1 MGWIWHHGFETGH
14 AHSAYLNA
22 IATGG
27 AYAASGWRV
36 TDDGSGNYPDFAST
50 TVHSAGSA
58 TGGASSQYSLK
69 LDRTNQTVGPQ
80 SIRMSAGGTAQ
91 PFQCFTVSF
100 AFRADGDVSTANDPL
115 CIIRRTASG
124 ASAGPSLM
132 PIATS
137 TGDYAL
143 GISLSNTG
151 SGATGKTVPT
161 PLDKGKWYWITFG
174 AYQYGSTRYYR
185 LAINGVTE
193 HKRTGSGSSATW
205 ETFEFGWPGTTGT
218 QNFYIDDVVVHNES
232 EIFADVTSSFDDP
245 TNLDHYI
252 FGLPT
257 QRIVNRGSF
266 TDQASTATDA
276 AVLTALTT
284 INTTTSADCLDSG
297 TLSIKVNVKPASAVI
312 NTDYTPPTIVAVNAC
327 APITGHDA
335 TTTVGVSLT
344 RDGSQKAASG
354 EYGVS
359 TQTEAYGG
367 TTSAILMQVI
377 PYGSGWLGTD
387 VIELS
392 DIDHANLV
400 VDVTF
405 VGGGGFAPDK
415 NHLYSL
421 TSEVLWNKKRRALKA
436 STRTDTSPKSALIF
450 QDPELL
456 KDNKYDTTVT
466 IGYSFTQ
473 RGPYAGSSY
482 PNTTNDGSM
491 LAFLQGTWIEDQGPT
506 DYRTPQDLNLR
517 IAKSGGLLE
526 ESEWLWGFKEFPAN
540 PSASFYMGYDDP
552 KLPWV
557 AYEPFAEGTGTLGA
571 GGGVGKFLEV
581 AYSTQYDRV
590 LFYRLRS
597 NQIEIAYKN
606 NSMYGT
612 YDSGYESVFSFA
624 KLSLLN
630 NRNLET
636 SGTNTVNYMADISST
651 WGLSIVETDDGV
663 MHMFLGYTT
672 PAAESGTPWISDWKD
687 IARYTSTDG
696 GLNWLFEEDGI
707 IQNYFEGYRTL
718 DAFQVAVSGNWF
730 YMGLVEVGI
739 SVNTRGFYA
748 LASSNRGASWKNVYG
763 VDASTGNQDPNA
775 GVREKQG
782 YPGSLGTNAVA
793 DVEKVFSL
801 CGSPAGDG
809 TFIMYAAQW
818 GPSPGTTD
826 GSREV
831 AVYTAFRDGKMEEV
845 ASPVSYLAT
854 NYTVKNNLYVPQAF
868 CAVAGPSDV
877 FVFGNSYLPSYDA
890 SSGNLTD
897 LGWHGLTSR
906 IIPIDRLEDIS
917 VYKNAGAPNYNVTNH
932 TSGSWGSYSNSE
944 QRDYLGMDGC
954 QAYTPTFIRG
964 VWAGDRI
971 ITGHRV
977 YDSADP
983 TTSLTGTRVLEWG
996 GWSYRPLRA
1005 ENEWRAPFPQGMACA
1020 YWNASM
1026 GCPNGS
1032 ATAATMPVV
1041 ANRFWAAQQVASG
1054 AGAATIEIDNED
1066 LLLEIT
1072 SDIDNVNNR
1081 SNLSKI
1087 FSKNATAGLTQSI
1100 GSRGL
1105 IAWAVNLSQ
1114 MPDGLSPAS
1123 PTWTATTSYT
1133 SALADNGPI
1142 TGVSA
1147 RIVNSFNGTVGATRQ
1162 AVVTVDMVR
1171 SGSNFVF
1178 HVYDS
1183 VAGTSLYAL
1192 TKASYNSTMDCRLAL
1207 YDDRHRNSGAGTTNQ
1222 YCELIV
1228 GLHGVRYPQWVSSG
1242 LLTLSYETM
1251 SNNATEQEA
1260 VWFGNLGVGPTPTG
1274 GSTPVVS
1281 EWSQFL
1287 ISRLNQGGSLS
1298 QVDFH
1303 ETANSRGFPCAPWGQ
1318 GLAQGV
1324 KARWGGNSAM
1334 VRDTYTGKI
1343 DFQYGVDRLPLASK
1357 KYEWRSNNL
1366 GGGATETLAWRAGQ
1380 ASNDGYMHSFVHR
1393 AFSVWGANTRN
1404 MTLNYQ
1410 YPGASTSFSIDFTE
1424 YTSSIVSL
1432 GDQGAAGTSNTKL
1445 SFSVPYNDAAKWR
1458 ENELAGK
1465 YVDIEALNGNKTSYK
1480 ISGNRGN
1487 WVAISGL
1494 NTLMQNAVSV
1504 LSTLHIYSGNKTF
1517 FFDQDMEYN
1526 EMTLAMTSG
1535 GTTSTNP
1542 NPPEGYFKISN
1553 IVAGLTLPFTVPMD
1567 WSLSDTQQGN
1577 VVLYT
1582 SKGGVRTAY
1591 KQGDPRRS
1599 VQGKVVGDVERW
1611 RESLRSMISEVAGY
1625 SENPM
1630 VLCLDTSSPMD
1641 DNTMYCRFMG
1651 NTSNQNVGWAY
1662 DENTNRWYQVGD
1674 VAVQFEEEI

>member
-1 MGWIWHHGFETGH
+1 MSWIWHHGFETGH
-14 AHSAYLNA
+14 AYDAYLNA

-27 AYAASGWRV
+27 AYGASGWRV

-50 TVHSAGSA
+50 VVHSAGSA
-58 TGGASSQYSLK
+58 TGGASSKYSLK

-80 SIRMSAGGTAQ
+80 SIRMSSGGTAQ
-91 PFQCFTVSF
+91 SFQSFTVSF
-100 AFRADGDVSTANDPL
+100 AFRADGNVSTANDPL
-115 CIIRRTASG
+115 CIIRTTADG
-124 ASAGPSLM
+124 TAPGPSLM

-143 GISLSNTG
+143 GISLNNTG

-161 PLDKGKWYWITFG
+161 PLEKGKWYWITFG
-174 AYQYGSTRYYR
+174 AYQYLTTRYYR

-193 HKRTGSGSSATW
+193 HKRTDSGSAATW
-205 ETFEFGWPGTTGT
+205 ETFEFGWPGTSSI

-232 EIFADVTSSFDDP
+232 EIFADVNSSFDDP

-266 TDQASTATDA
+266 QDQASTATDA

-284 INTTTSADCLDSG
+284 INTTTSADCLDRS
-297 TLSIKVNVKPASAVI
+297 TNSIKVNVKPASAVI

-327 APITGHDA
+327 APITGYA
-335 TTTVGVSLT
+335 SSTTVGVSLT

-405 VGGGGFAPDK
+405 VGGSGPFSTDL
-415 NHLYSL
+415 NHLYSV

-450 QDPELL
+450 QDSELL

-466 IGYSFTQ
+466 VGYSFTQ

-482 PNTTNDGSM
+482 PDPTNDGNM

-506 DYRTPQDLNLR
+506 VYRTPQDLNFR
-517 IAKSGGLLE
+517 IAKSGGFLE
-526 ESEWLWGFKEFPAN
+526 GSEWLWGFKEFPAN

-557 AYEPFAEGTGTLGA
+557 AYEPFAEGTSALGA

-581 AYSTQYDRV
+581 AYSSKYDRV

-597 NQIEIAYKN
+597 DQIEIAYKN

-624 KLSLLN
+624 KLSLLA

-636 SGTNTVNYMADISST
+636 SGTNVINYMADISNT
-651 WGLSIVETDDGV
+651 WGLSIVETEDGV
-663 MHMFLGYTT
+663 MHMFIGYFTKVANNT
-672 PAAESGTPWISDWKD
+672 SVYASSYRD
-687 IARYTSTDG
+687 IARYTSVDG
-696 GLNWLFEEDGI
+696 GLNWLFEEDEI
-707 IQNYFEGYRTL
+707 LLNYFEGARTC

-730 YMGLVEVGI
+730 YLGFVDVGLSE
-739 SVNTRGFYA
+739 NEKGFYA
-748 LASSNRGASWKNVYG
+748 LASSNRGASWTNVYG
-763 VDASTGNQDPNA
+763 VDTSTGNQNPNVNIGEKK
-775 GVREKQG
+775 GV
-782 YPGSLGTNAVA
+782 PGNISSTAIA
-793 DVEKVFSL
+793 DSAKVFSI

-809 TFIMYAAQW
+809 TFIMYAAHW
-818 GPSPGTTD
+818 GQNPTAATGNRS
-826 GSREV
+826 V
-831 AVYTAFRDGKMEEV
+831 AVFTAFRDSKMQK
-845 ASPVSYLAT
+845 ASSAVSAQYIGAD
-854 NYTVKNNLYVPQAF
+854 YTIKENLLMTQAF
-868 CAVAGPSDV
+868 CAIAGPSDV
-877 FVFGNSYLPSYDA
+877 FVFGNSYLPGYDA
-890 SSGNLTD
+890 SSGVLTD
-897 LGWHGLTSR
+897 MGWYGLTSR
-906 IIPIDRLEDIS
+906 IIPVDRLEDIS
-917 VYKNAGAPNYNVTNH
+917 VYKTTGSPNYNVTH
-932 TSGSWGSYSNSE
+932 RTAGSWGSYSNSE
-944 QRDYLGMDGC
+944 HRDYLGMNRS
-954 QAYTPTFIRG
+954 QAYTPCFIRG

-971 ITGHRV
+971 ITGHCA
-977 YDSADP
+977 YDSVD
-983 TTSLTGTRVLEWG
+983 TNTVMNGTRAQEWG

-1005 ENEWRAPFPQGMACA
+1005 EHDWRASFPQGMAA
-1020 YWNASM
+1020 KYWNASM
-1026 GCPNGS
+1026 GCPAGS
-1032 ATAATMPVV
+1032 ATASTMPVSQGFSDTKV
-1041 ANRFWAAQQVASG
+1041 DLGVNPS
-1054 AGAATIEIDNED
+1054 TIEIDNAD
-1066 LLLEIT
+1066 LKLEIT
-1072 SDIDNVNNR
+1072 GSLDAAGNR
-1081 SNLSKI
+1081 SYLSAN
-1087 FSKNATAGLTQSI
+1087 FAKNAVPGLTQSI

-1105 IAWAVNLSQ
+1105 IAWTVNLSQ

-1123 PTWTATTSYT
+1123 PAWGGLKATSSYQMD
-1133 SALADNGPI
+1133 DNGPI
-1142 TGVSA
+1142 TGVTA
-1147 RIVNSFNGTVGATRQ
+1147 RIINSFNGSAGVTRQ
-1162 AVVTVDMVR
+1162 SMVTVDIVR
-1171 SGSNFVF
+1171 SGSNYVF
-1178 HVYDS
+1178 HLYDT

-1192 TKASYNSTMDCRLAL
+1192 TKGTYDATMDCRLAL
-1207 YDDRHRNSGAGTTNQ
+1207 YDDQHRNNAAGTTNQ

-1228 GLHGVRYPQWVSSG
+1228 GLHGARYPQWVSSG
-1242 LLTLSYETM
+1242 MLTLSQET
-1251 SNNATEQEA
+1251 AHYTEMEK
-1260 VWFGNLGVGPTPTG
+1260 VNFGNLGIGPSVTA
-1274 GSTPVVS
+1274 STPVVS

-1287 ISRLNQGGSLS
+1287 VSRLNQGGSLS
-1298 QVDFH
+1298 QAGFN
-1303 ETANSRGFPCAPWGQ
+1303 ETSNNRGFPCAPWGQ
-1318 GLAQGV
+1318 HLAQGV

-1343 DFQYGVDRLPLASK
+1343 DFQYGIDRLPLASK

-1366 GGGATETLAWRAGQ
+1366 GGGSTETLAWRAGQ

-1404 MTLNYQ
+1404 MTLSYQ

-1432 GDQGAAGTSNTKL
+1432 GDQGAAGTNNTKL

-1487 WVAISGL
+1487 WIAISGL

-1517 FFDQDMEYN
+1517 FFDEDMEYN

-1535 GTTSTNP
+1535 GTTATNP

-1567 WSLSDTQQGN
+1567 WAMNDAQSGN
-1577 VVLYT
+1577 VVLYNAK
-1582 SKGGVRTAY
+1582 SGVRTAY
-1591 KQGDPRRS
+1591 KQGDPRR
-1599 VQGKVVGDVERW
+1599 VVTGKVVGDVSRW
-1611 RESLRSMISEVAGY
+1611 RDSFRSMVSEVAGY

-1630 VLCLDTSSPMD
+1630 VLCLDTSSPTD
-1641 DNTMYCRFMG
+1641 SNTMYCRFMS
-1651 NTSNQNVGWAY
+1651 NTNNQNVGWAY
-1662 DENTNRWYQVGD
+1662 DENTSKWYQVGD
-1674 VAVQFEEEI
+1674 VAVKFEEEI